1 MQLIM
6 PLKKSFHNINDLT
19 INLESTDQF
28 QNSFSRINSLCEKL
42 STLVLHGFYLLELLF
57 NNILTVI
64 INFGNASVIHLKTH
78 QHGVTQ
84 AAQKVFWFAL
94 CKPIQIQKSGKFL
107 YLESRIRE
115 ISAWRIRNPGL
126 WNRNT
131 TNDWIPESMGAF
143 LYLTPS
149 SD

>member
-28 QNSFSRINSLCEKL
+28 QNSFSRINSLCEKF

-84 AAQKVFWFAL
+84 AAQKVF
-94 CKPIQIQKSGKFL
+94 
-107 YLESRIRE
+107 
-115 ISAWRIRNPGL
+115 
-126 WNRNT
+126 
-131 TNDWIPESMGAF
+131 
-143 LYLTPS
+143 
-149 SD
+149 